1 MSKYVCTICGYVYD
15 EALGDPDGGIAP
27 GTKWEDVPEDW
38 VCPVCGAEK
47 SAFEAVESK
56 EKNAASIKPKPETA
70 QKHELSKMSFRA
82 MSSLF
87 SNLAK
92 GSEKQYRMAEAEKF
106 NELAQ
111 YFKSIASNKA
121 HDGFETLGRMT
132 AENIEK
138 DFPSSNAIAKELSD
152 RGAQRA
158 LLWAEKVTR
167 IVASTISKYEKSGTE
182 FLDDKNI
189 FVCEIC
195 GFVYIG
201 DEPPEICPVCKVPK
215 FKIRKIERK
224 VV

>member
-27 GTKWEDVPEDW
+27 GTKWEDVPQSW

-47 SAFEAVESK
+47 AAFQEMEDN
-56 EKNAASIKPKPETA
+56 KNAVVRSKPATV
-70 QKHELSKMSFRA
+70 QKHEMSKMSFGA
-82 MSSLF
+82 MSALF

-111 YFKSIASNKA
+111 YFKNIAGIKA
-121 HDGFETLGRMT
+121 EDGFETLGKMT
-132 AENIEK
+132 ADNLDK
-138 DFPSSNAIAKELSD
+138 GFPEANAIAKELSD
-152 RGAQRA
+152 RGALRA
-158 LLWAEKVTR
+158 LVWAEKVTR
-167 IVASTISKYEKSGTE
+167 IVASTLSKYEKSGTE
-182 FLDDKNI
+182 FLQGKNI

-201 DEPPEICPVCKVPK
+201 EEPPEVCPVCKVPK

-224 VV
+224 AV